1 MEPAAG
7 IVSGGISIE
16 VSGTNFDTILHPR
29 LFVIA
34 DNYAYDSPCRVKS
47 PTVMTCVS
55 PNVSPAVAAN
65 DRKSAGSSAIKLP
78 TKGHHDP
85 VPLPFG
91 FILDNVASAL
101 NARWD
106 ARDVIRVI

>member
-16 VSGTNFDTILHPR
+16 VSGTNFDTILKPR

-55 PNVSPAVAAN
+55 PNVSPAATN
-65 DRKSAGSSAIKLP
+65 DRKSTGGSALQLP

-91 FILDNVASAL
+91 FIMDSVASAL
-101 NARWD
+101 NAR
-106 ARDVIRVI
+106 